1 MLLRGIPA
9 ALHYCTI
16 ITMGMMK
23 PPDKLTKLNPSQNAA
38 KSYGN
43 NTERYREGGTNAREP
58 DGLGNLYRM
67 GKMYNRFLLER
78 KSLLVLHLHTSQLHL
93 WLNRQGLRSSRPPS
107 GDLKSHKQPAS
118 PSPPP
123 AEQQLR
129 FSHILT
135 SNAVRPRCR
144 STSPRRA
151 ARRSTRT
158 SLDASFPKQRPRGAA
173 KFKRPHLHHS
183 PASNVANGG
192 REAQQNLPNF
202 FILTKVRIALPL
214 VHFAPSCQAK
224 GYTKR
229 ASRPDARVL

>member
-1 MLLRGIPA
+1 MTTTLITA
-9 ALHYCTI
+9 AC
-16 ITMGMMK
+16 
-23 PPDKLTKLNPSQNAA
+23 PDLV
-38 KSYGN
+38 
-43 NTERYREGGTNAREP
+43 
-58 DGLGNLYRM
+58 NLYRM

-93 WLNRQGLRSSRPPS
+93 WLNRQGLRSSRSPS
-107 GDLKSHKQPAS
+107 GDLKPHKQPAS

-158 SLDASFPKQRPRGAA
+158 SLDASFPKQRPRGAG
-173 KFKRPHLHHS
+173 KFKRLRLSHS

-202 FILTKVRIALPL
+202 SLLTKVRIALPL
-214 VHFAPSCQAK
+214 VHFAPSCQAR

-229 ASRPDARVL
+229 APRTDARVL